1 MSEAT
6 TATEEGD
13 DDTKRDSGAASWPR
27 PGPAW
32 YMVALLT
39 VAYVVSFVDRS
50 ILGLLIDPIKA
61 DLGLSDFQ
69 IGLLLGPAFAIFYA
83 TMGLPLGYLA
93 DRRRRTWIV
102 AAGITLWSA
111 ATALSGLARN
121 FTQIFVARMSVG
133 VGEASLS
140 PCAMSLISD
149 SFPEERR
156 GKPIAVYSSAISLGS
171 GIASLLGAAVLAW
184 VGSGNMVEWPLLGP
198 LAAWQT
204 AFLVVGLPGVVLGV
218 LFLFVREPRRMVPA
232 EGGHLG
238 HMFAHVGRHA
248 AVFSCFL
255 SVFCVMTII
264 AYSHGWLAVTFAR
277 TYGWAVEDY
286 AFANGVAL
294 LLVGPLSVNLGGALS
309 DRYTA
314 RGHRDA
320 PMRIAL
326 FGLAL
331 AVPPCVI
338 GPLLDNAWAAFGLLT
353 LGNVGLAFVTATSVT
368 ALLPIAPP
376 RIRAQVVAMYYM
388 AISLAGLMLGPTLV
402 GALNDAVFG
411 AEGVRYSVALLPLV
425 FGAPVL
431 ALAPVT
437 LRLYRRALDMDI
449 GENRS
454 KEPAP

>member
-1 MSEAT
+1 MSEVTRA
-6 TATEEGD
+6 G
-13 DDTKRDSGAASWPR
+13 GAAAEAPR
-27 PGPAW
+27 PSPAAYPDAGRAW
-32 YMVALLT
+32 YMVSLLT

-61 DLGLSDFQ
+61 DLDLSDFQ

-93 DRRRRTWIV
+93 DRSRRTWIV

-121 FTQIFVARMSVG
+121 FGQLFVARMSVG
-133 VGEASLS
+133 VGEATLS

-149 SFPEERR
+149 SYPEERR
-156 GKPIAVYSSAISLGS
+156 GKPIALYSSAISLGS
-171 GIASLLGAAVLAW
+171 GLAALLGAAVLAW
-184 VGSGNMVEWPLLGP
+184 VGSGNTMHWPLLGP
-198 LAAWQT
+198 LAGWQT
-204 AFLVVGLPGVVLGV
+204 AFLIVGLPGVVLGV
-218 LFLFVREPRRMVPA
+218 LFLFVKEPRRVVA
-232 EGGHLG
+232 TTGGHLG

-248 AVFSCFL
+248 AVFATFL

-277 TYGWAVEDY
+277 TYGWPVEDY

-294 LLVGPLSVNLGGALS
+294 LIVGPLSVNLAGALS
-309 DRYTA
+309 DRFTS

-331 AVPPCVI
+331 AVPPCVV
-338 GPLLDNAWAAFGLLT
+338 GPLLDNAWTAFGLLT

-376 RIRAQVVAMYYM
+376 RIRAQVVALYYM

-402 GALNDAVFG
+402 GALNDMVFG
-411 AEGVRYSVALLPLV
+411 VQGVRYSVALLPLL
-425 FGAPVL
+425 FGGPVL

-437 LRLYRRALDMDI
+437 LRLYRRALDEDI
-449 GENRS
+449 GETRS
-454 KEPAP
+454 ASP

>member
-1 MSEAT
+1 MQVGDAGAEAPQP
-6 TATEEGD
+6 APVAYPNAG
-13 DDTKRDSGAASWPR
+13 R
-27 PGPAW
+27 AW
-32 YMVALLT
+32 YMVSLLT

-50 ILGLLIDPIKA
+50 ILGLLIDPIKS

-121 FTQIFVARMSVG
+121 FGQLFVARMSVG
-133 VGEASLS
+133 VGEATLS

-149 SFPEERR
+149 SYPEERR
-156 GKPIAVYSSAISLGS
+156 GKPIAFYSSAISLGS
-171 GIASLLGAAVLAW
+171 GLAALLGAAVLAW
-184 VGSGNMVEWPLLGP
+184 VGSGNTTDWPVFGP
-198 LAAWQT
+198 LAGWQT
-204 AFLVVGLPGVVLGV
+204 AFLIVGLPGVVLGV
-218 LFLFVREPRRMVPA
+218 LFLFVREPRRIVA
-232 EGGHLG
+232 TAGGHLG
-238 HMFAHVGRHA
+238 HMFTHVGQHA
-248 AVFSCFL
+248 AVFATFL

-264 AYSHGWLAVTFAR
+264 AYSHGWLAVTFTR
-277 TYGWAVEDY
+277 TYGWPVEDY
-286 AFANGVAL
+286 AVANGVAL
-294 LLVGPLSVNLGGALS
+294 LLVGPLSVNLAGALS
-309 DRYTA
+309 DRYTS

-320 PMRIAL
+320 PLRIAL
-326 FGLAL
+326 LGLAIG
-331 AVPPCVI
+331 VPPCVI

-376 RIRAQVVAMYYM
+376 RIRAQVVALYYM

-402 GALNDAVFG
+402 GALNDMVFG
-411 AEGVRYSVALLPLV
+411 VDGVRYSVALLPLL
-425 FGAPVL
+425 FGGPVL

-437 LRLYRRALDMDI
+437 LRLYRRALHEDI
-449 GENRS
+449 GETRNATGGT
-454 KEPAP
+454 AP

>member
-1 MSEAT
+1 MSET
-6 TATEEGD
+6 TPTGD
-13 DDTKRDSGAASWPR
+13 ARENTPPAAPVYPGAGR
-27 PGPAW
+27 AW
-32 YMVALLT
+32 YTVSLLT
-39 VAYVVSFVDRS
+39 IAYVVSFVDRN
-50 ILGLLIDPIKA
+50 ILGLLIEPIKV

-93 DRRRRTWIV
+93 DRSRRTWIV

-121 FTQIFVARMSVG
+121 FGQLFVARMSVG
-133 VGEASLS
+133 VGEATLS

-149 SFPEERR
+149 SYPEERR
-156 GKPIAVYSSAISLGS
+156 GKPIAFYSSGISLGA
-171 GIASLLGAAVLAW
+171 GLASLLGAAVLAW
-184 VGSGNMVEWPLLGP
+184 VGRGNLVEWPLLGP
-198 LAAWQT
+198 LAGWQT
-204 AFLVVGLPGVVLGV
+204 AFLIVGLPGVVLGF
-218 LFLFVREPRRMVPA
+218 LFLFVREPRRISTTT
-232 EGGHLG
+232 GGHLG

-248 AVFSCFL
+248 AVFATFL
-255 SVFCVMTII
+255 PVFCVMTII

-277 TYGWAVEDY
+277 TYGWPVEDY

-294 LLVGPLSVNLGGALS
+294 LIVGPLSVNLAGALS
-309 DRYTA
+309 DRYTS

-331 AVPPCVI
+331 GVPPCVI

-368 ALLPIAPP
+368 ALLPISPP
-376 RIRAQVVAMYYM
+376 RIRAQVVALYYM
-388 AISLAGLMLGPTLV
+388 AISLAGLLLGPTLV
-402 GALNDAVFG
+402 GALNDQVFG
-411 AEGVRYSVALLPLV
+411 EDGVRYSVALLPLV

-431 ALAPVT
+431 AIAPLT
-437 LRLYRRALDMDI
+437 LKLYRRALDMDI
-449 GENRS
+449 GEQRG
-454 KEPAP
+454 A

>member
-1 MSEAT
+1 MSAASGVE
-6 TATEEGD
+6 
-13 DDTKRDSGAASWPR
+13 GAADQTERASPVTYPKPAR
-27 PGPAW
+27 AW
-32 YMVALLT
+32 YMVSLLT
-39 VAYVVSFVDRS
+39 IAYVVSFVDRN

-93 DRRRRTWIV
+93 DRKRRTWIV

-121 FTQIFVARMSVG
+121 FGQLFVARMSVG
-133 VGEASLS
+133 VGEATLS

-149 SFPEERR
+149 SYPEERR
-156 GKPIAVYSSAISLGS
+156 GKPIAFYSSAISLGM
-171 GIASLLGAAVLAW
+171 GLASLLGAAVLAW
-184 VGSGNMVEWPLLGP
+184 VGSGNTIDWPLLGP
-198 LAAWQT
+198 LAGWQT

-218 LFLFVREPRRMVPA
+218 LFLFVREPQRIGTA
-232 EGGHLG
+232 TGGHLG
-238 HMFAHVGRHA
+238 HMFAHVAKHA
-248 AVFSCFL
+248 AVFATFL

-277 TYGWAVEDY
+277 TWGWSVEEF
-286 AFANGVAL
+286 ALANGIAL
-294 LLVGPLSVNLGGALS
+294 VIVGPLSVNLAGALS
-309 DRYTA
+309 DRFTS

-326 FGLAL
+326 YGLAL
-331 AVPPCVI
+331 GVPPCVI

-353 LGNVGLAFVTATSVT
+353 LGNAGLAFVTATSVT

-376 RIRAQVVAMYYM
+376 RIRAQVVAFYYM

-402 GALNDAVFG
+402 GALNDMVFG
-411 AEGVRYSVALLPLV
+411 VDGVRYSVALLPLL
-425 FGAPVL
+425 FGGPVL

-437 LRLYRRALDMDI
+437 LRLYRRALEQDI
-449 GENRS
+449 GETG
-454 KEPAP
+454 